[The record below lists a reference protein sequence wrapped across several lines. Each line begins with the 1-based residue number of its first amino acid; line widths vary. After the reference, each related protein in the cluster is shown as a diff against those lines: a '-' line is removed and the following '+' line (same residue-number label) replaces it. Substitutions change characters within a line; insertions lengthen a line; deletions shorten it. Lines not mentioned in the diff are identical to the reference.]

1 MVLFLVVRVDTRER
15 TATSCVPTSFQ
26 PPTMEL
32 EYQCMLLNARARVCV
47 CVCVWCSYAAACLT
61 PCFFRFPSSLCLTA
75 SCRRITTNNHIT
87 TTQRRYCCPKNLT
100 THSPYILD
108 VEPGDLFLGKFNLTE
123 DGTMFEVLSQN
134 TATGENTTLRCPRQ
148 GKMFNWADVTLEVYG
163 ISGCDNMAQG
173 AMEFRDV
180 QLWDEKMV
188 AMEPKWLL
196 TSRKPCGGSIEIL
209 KETMETK
216 EARETKKGG
225 GASQRTVQGTTITTF
240 TVTHSNV
247 VQTGAAAAAAVDD
260 DDDAAAAAAA
270 SASSDDAPG
279 GGGAPTATAVPT
291 AAASLRAIPT
301 TMRAVVGTKGYKGKI
316 SDVVSFVSGHPVPSI
331 GDGQILIHVNAS
343 SVNPV
348 DWKIVE
354 EPFMG
359 FRLPHVLGFDCSGT
373 VAAVGAGVSRLKVGD
388 EVWAD
393 LGKTWPS
400 KGGQL
405 GAYAEYA
412 LADESQVGLK
422 PTSLSFSAAASLP
435 LVSLTDLQA
444 YRKMLGAASLVS
456 FTNKTVV
463 VTSGSGGTGV
473 VAVQLAKKAYGA
485 KMVITACGPS
495 TQAFCKSLGAD
506 VVVDY
511 TAGKAALWDAVAA
524 AGGSDMVFDNYGAAG
539 TADLAMPT
547 LKVNGVFLFLPGKGG
562 AVSTHPKKGVHQINF
577 GLADATHYAD
587 LDALK
592 GFADKGQLSAHVSQT
607 FPLEK
612 VAEAFEASIAGGA
625 VGKIGVSI

>member
-1 MVLFLVVRVDTRER
+1 M
-15 TATSCVPTSFQ
+15 
-26 PPTMEL
+26 
-32 EYQCMLLNARARVCV
+32 CV
-47 CVCVWCSYAAACLT
+47 CSSVAAACPTLY
-61 PCFFRFPSSLCLTA
+61 FFRFPSSLCLT
-75 SCRRITTNNHIT
+75 NNHT
-87 TTQRRYCCPKNLT
+87 TAQRRYCCPKNLT
-100 THSPYILD
+100 THSPYIID

-163 ISGCDNMAQG
+163 ISGCANMAQG

-188 AMEPKWLL
+188 AMAPKWLL

-216 EARETKKGG
+216 EAGEARETKEDGG
-225 GASQRTVQGTTITTF
+225 TSRRTVQGTTIT
-240 TVTHSNV
+240 VTHSNV
-247 VQTGAAAAAAVDD
+247 VKTAAAAD
-260 DDDAAAAAAA
+260 DDDAADA
-270 SASSDDAPG
+270 APG
-279 GGGAPTATAVPT
+279 GGGASTATAVPT
-291 AAASLRAIPT
+291 AAASVRSIPT
-301 TMRAVVGTKGYKGKI
+301 TMRAVVGTKGYKGNI
-316 SDVVSFVSGHPVPSI
+316 SDVVSFVSDHPVPSV
-331 GDGQILIHVNAS
+331 GDGQILIRVNAS

-393 LGKTWPS
+393 LGKTWMS

-456 FTNKTVV
+456 FANKTVV

-547 LKVNGVFLFLPGKGG
+547 LKENGVFLFLPGKGG

>member
-1 MVLFLVVRVDTRER
+1 MPSNPGIYAWATSEAASRTGNQIRATWFVPPTFACPGGKVVGRWLWKTGSSCNDVNNVGRKTETFVADEFRAVVNAFTPGSWIKPPCTAPPETFISCLDFLVAGTPPGP
-15 TATSCVPTSFQ
+15 TPPPVP
-26 PPTMEL
+26 PAPTTPTCCWSRWGDGNTCGD
-32 EYQCMLLNARARVCV
+32 YNGQGSQC
-47 CVCVWCSYAAACLT
+47 
-61 PCFFRFPSSLCLTA
+61 
-75 SCRRITTNNHIT
+75 
-87 TTQRRYCCPKNLT
+87 
-100 THSPYILD
+100 
-108 VEPGDLFLGKFNLTE
+108 
-123 DGTMFEVLSQN
+123 N
-134 TATGENTTLRCPRQ
+134 T
-148 GKMFNWADVTLEVYG
+148 DH
-163 ISGCDNMAQG
+163 
-173 AMEFRDV
+173 
-180 QLWDEKMV
+180 
-188 AMEPKWLL
+188 
-196 TSRKPCGGSIEIL
+196 
-209 KETMETK
+209 
-216 EARETKKGG
+216 TKKCSTNSDCHN
-225 GASQRTVQGTTITTF
+225 AATTS
-240 TVTHSNV
+240 V
-247 VQTGAAAAAAVDD
+247 
-260 DDDAAAAAAA
+260 
-270 SASSDDAPG
+270 
-279 GGGAPTATAVPT
+279 
-291 AAASLRAIPT
+291 RAIPT

-316 SDVVSFVSGHPVPSI
+316 SDAVSFVSDHPVPSV

-393 LGKTWPS
+393 LGKTWLS

-456 FTNKTVV
+456 FANKTVV
-463 VTSGSGGTGV
+463 VTSGSGGTGF

-547 LKVNGVFLFLPGKGG
+547 LKENGVFLFLPGKGG